1 MQRMGVIFD
10 MDGVLVDSYQPHF
23 ISWCRLAAQQGVE
36 MTEAMF
42 ATTFGRTSR
51 DIIRHF
57 WAGCVVSDEQI
68 VDWDRRKEQ
77 AYRDILAE
85 NFPEMDGAAEL
96 LSGLHEA
103 GFSLGIG
110 SSGPPENVDVIRRHL
125 RNARWFKAQAT
136 GADVTYGKPH
146 PEVFLVAAGK
156 LGIEPRRC
164 LVVEDAP
171 AGVTAG
177 KAAGMAVIA
186 ITGTVTRDK
195 LAHADHVVDSL
206 RQITPE
212 LVTSLIGHEKRL

>member
-1 MQRMGVIFD
+1 MQRLGVIFD
-10 MDGVLVDSYQPHF
+10 MDGVLVDSYRPHF
-23 ISWCRLAAQQGVE
+23 DSWRRLAAAQGVE

-42 ATTFGRTSR
+42 RTTFGRTSR
-51 DIIRHF
+51 EIIRHF
-57 WAGCVVSDEQI
+57 WADRMVSDEQI
-68 VDWDRRKEQ
+68 AEWDRGKEK
-77 AYRDILAE
+77 AYREILME

-96 LSGLHEA
+96 LTALHEA

-125 RNARWFKAQAT
+125 RNARFFKAQTTA
-136 GADVTYGKPH
+136 ADVTHGKPH

-156 LGIEPRRC
+156 LGIAPRHC

-171 AGVTAG
+171 AGVAAG

-195 LAHADHVVDSL
+195 LAAADLVVDSL
-206 RQITPE
+206 REITPD
-212 LVTSLIGHEKRL
+212 VVNMLIARA